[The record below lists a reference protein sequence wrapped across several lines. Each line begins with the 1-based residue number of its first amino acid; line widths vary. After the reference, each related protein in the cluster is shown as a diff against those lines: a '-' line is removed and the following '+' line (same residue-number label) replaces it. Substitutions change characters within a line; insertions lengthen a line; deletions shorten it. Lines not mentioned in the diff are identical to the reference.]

1 MPRLTSIP
9 RRAIVSIQPDPN
21 SPFLFVNRSTA
32 QNIIRSEHVGGWR
45 KRKTRRKSLANAC
58 TFNPALCTRGGWRKR
73 ARKTR
78 KN

>member
-32 QNIIRSEHVGGWR
+32 QNIIRSEHVGG

-58 TFNPALCTRGGWRKR
+58 TFNPALCTRGGRR